1 MFRYLM
7 LLLAYLVMFIV
18 SMLVA
23 PLLPMFALMRA
34 GPADNANKSEVGP
47 RLPAWLFWFDT
58 STDNSLWGDT
68 GWRTLHCPKRWG
80 TWAGMVC
87 WLWRNPACGFS
98 WSVIAHSVDVSEVF
112 ALSSSGCG
120 LDLDKGRRQQGWY
133 RISSDRGAFQF
144 RWVKEWRGLEFSF
157 ESGWLL
163 DVYLKD
169 SQAVHYQPKAIFM
182 FEPTIRRIKNG

>member
-34 GPADNANKSEVGP
+34 GPADNANKAEVGP

-68 GWRTLHCPKRWG
+68 GWRTLHCPKRW
-80 TWAGMVC
+80 
-87 WLWRNPACGFS
+87 
-98 WSVIAHSVDVSEVF
+98 
-112 ALSSSGCG
+112 
-120 LDLDKGRRQQGWY
+120 
-133 RISSDRGAFQF
+133 
-144 RWVKEWRGLEFSF
+144 
-157 ESGWLL
+157 
-163 DVYLKD
+163 
-169 SQAVHYQPKAIFM
+169 
-182 FEPTIRRIKNG
+182 